1 MSPSEEGNG
10 NSPPNSS
17 QRLFPLPYL
26 PSVGP
31 LPSRSARVRFR
42 YKLHRDIINVTN
54 RCICTLNRMYAPE
67 ADIPQ
72 QHHGQQDRHHCICF
86 SHSHINRQP
95 DNHVPLSCLS
105 SLPPCH
111 PNHHDH
117 SRVPLLSPSCFCSSS
132 SSTPSRSQLRLL
144 SFIRQHSYG
153 LVCRVRSA
161 PHSISGGASDAQAN
175 PADVLSAFSFH
186 AHTVA
191 TSTPGHMHKDSSSSD
206 QHRMSEGQHH
216 PARASSVPHLSFH
229 SDLEGSLPVSEWSCV
244 PVPRTSSFSSAVTS
258 VVPLCANR
266 VALPEQLHIIP
277 VVTVL
282 PPQMSAVYG
291 DAEEGPAQLLRHP
304 LEVFELNQSAPL
316 RPPRVAGSRSEYVAL
331 IRRLKDVGM
340 IDFTSCPKAVN
351 GIFTVGKDDVSDR
364 LIIDAQPA
372 NRLFVDPPHVSLPD
386 PSHLVQLQVPKGR
399 CMFVA
404 KSDLSN
410 FYHHLG
416 LPSWMQP
423 YFALPPLTP
432 EELSSMGAS
441 SETAIFPMCVTM
453 PMGWSHAVLLANTC
467 HEHVVYTSGAL
478 ERENNLL
485 QHASPVIS
493 DHRVTHGIVIDDLF
507 LFCLNQS
514 LAQRVFTRILD
525 AYRRAGFVVK
535 LSKVV
540 HPTSDP
546 VKVIGFD
553 ISGVHSSVRLPIDS
567 CLSLLRVTLAVLRM
581 GHVSGLGL
589 ASLIGRWTWVMLLR
603 RPSLSIL
610 QQVYRFSETAYRR
623 RFSLWPSVRKELW
636 MLIGLLPLLH
646 ADLSAPVFRN
656 VIATDA
662 SELAA
667 GVVCTSLTKDMSRA
681 LWPVCSSRSHACLQ
695 TLVNKQQMMGVD
707 MRDICRDMDMEY
719 STSSNQQQQLIQTA
733 AHTYAEMYAE
743 VGDASWSTLV
753 SKAWHTPEHINA
765 LELRAVL
772 LALHWALSFPS
783 SHLSR
788 VYLLVDSTVT
798 FFTLWKGRC
807 SSPQLLWIMRKVA
820 ALLLANGMQLLTG
833 WIPSAV
839 NPADAPSRC
848 VDHRHM

>member
-1 MSPSEEGNG
+1 
-10 NSPPNSS
+10 
-17 QRLFPLPYL
+17 
-26 PSVGP
+26 
-31 LPSRSARVRFR
+31 
-42 YKLHRDIINVTN
+42 
-54 RCICTLNRMYAPE
+54 MYAPE
-67 ADIPQ
+67 ADIPPTP
-72 QHHGQQDRHHCICF
+72 HGQQCRSHCVCSSPSSQF
-86 SHSHINRQP
+86 NRQP
-95 DNHVPLSCLS
+95 DNSPLSCF
-105 SLPPCH
+105 SLPPCL
-111 PNHHDH
+111 PHDH
-117 SRVPLLSPSCFCSSS
+117 SRVPLLSPSCFSSSS
-132 SSTPSRSQLRLL
+132 SSTPSRAQLRLL

-161 PHSISGGASDAQAN
+161 PITIQGGASDTQATA
-175 PADVLSAFSFH
+175 ADVLSAFQFQSH
-186 AHTVA
+186 SAA
-191 TSTPGHMHKDSSSSD
+191 PSTPGHIDSASD
-206 QHRMSEGQHH
+206 PEPRSEEQQHQPS
-216 PARASSVPHLSFH
+216 ASSLAQISFH
-229 SDLEGSLPVSEWSCV
+229 SDLEGSLPVSDWSCV
-244 PVPRTSSFSSAVTS
+244 PVPRTSSFSSAVAS
-258 VVPLCANR
+258 VVPLCAQR
-266 VALPEQLHIIP
+266 VSLPDKLHIIP
-277 VVTVL
+277 VVNVL
-282 PPQMSAVYG
+282 PSEMAAVYG
-291 DAEEGPAQLLRHP
+291 NAEEGAAQLLRHP
-304 LEVFELNQSAPL
+304 LEVYEMNQAAPL
-316 RPPRVAGSRSEYVAL
+316 RPPQVAGSRSEYVSL

-340 IDFTSCPKAVN
+340 IDFTAAPKAVN

-372 NRLFVDPPHVSLPD
+372 NRLFVEPPHVSLPD
-386 PSHLVQLQVPKGR
+386 PSHLVQLQVPVGQ

-423 YFALPPLTP
+423 YFALPPLTS
-432 EELSSMGAS
+432 EELSSIGAPS
-441 SETAIFPMCVTM
+441 DTHIFPMCVTM

-467 HEHVVYTSGAL
+467 HEHVVYSSGAL
-478 ERENNLL
+478 KREHNLL

-493 DHRVTHGIVIDDLF
+493 ASRVTHGIVIDDLF

-514 LAQRVFTRILD
+514 LAQRVFNQILV
-525 AYRRAGFVVK
+525 AYRQAGFVVK
-535 LSKVV
+535 MSKVV

-553 ISGVHSSVRLPIDS
+553 ISGIHSTVRLPIDS

-581 GHVSGLGL
+581 GYVSGLGM

-610 QQVYRFSETAYRR
+610 QQVYRFSEAAYRR
-623 RFSLWPSVRKELW
+623 RFTLWPSVRKELW

-667 GVVCTSLTKDMSRA
+667 GVVCTALTQDMSQA

-707 MRDICRDMDMEY
+707 IRDLYLDTDVEH
-719 STSSNQQQQLIQTA
+719 STTSQQQQLIQTA
-733 AHTYAEMYAE
+733 AHTYGDMYACIE
-743 VGDASWSTLV
+743 DASWSTLV
-753 SKAWHTPEHINA
+753 SKIWHTPEHINA

-783 SHLSR
+783 SRSSR

-807 SSPQLLWIMRKVA
+807 SSPQLLWIMRKIS
-820 ALLLANGMQLLTG
+820 ALLLASGILLLTG
-833 WIPSAV
+833 WLPSAV

-848 VDHRHM
+848 VAP